1 MKRPDP
7 RYLVLWLFLFGIV
20 IVLFLQVISGYNINR
35 LIGGNQA
42 LREELQIHNT
52 LRTVAVD
59 LFLIE
64 TNVRGAVINGDER
77 LVSQTNESNKK
88 IGQEINQLLQNLHS
102 KIPGTELD
110 LLTHLLQ
117 KKIQFNTS
125 IVNEFY
131 QNGKAGAE
139 TLISTNR
146 GTVIRDS
153 IIAVISQ
160 IETNRQTQL
169 RNIGSSIELTGKR
182 ARLWGFVIT
191 TMALVALIIA
201 FLFITQQGRTQQRMI
216 RALNSS
222 EKRSKELANMQ
233 EQFLANMS
241 HEIRTP
247 MNSILGFTN
256 LLKRTELDPMQREY
270 IQNIHSAGENL
281 LTLVNDILDLSK
293 IEAGM
298 MHMEDTRFS
307 LRSMVS
313 SVGAMF
319 IEKIREKNLKFNVHI
334 DKDVPDILSGDA
346 VRLTQ
351 VLVNLISNA
360 AKFTDEGEITVDVR
374 LVSITVTDVRI
385 RICVK
390 DTGIGIASE
399 KQSAIFERFQQAELE
414 TTRRFGGTGLGLS
427 IVKQLIELQGGTI
440 RLKSEPGKGS
450 EFIVELNYKLP
461 DLAQMYSEAL
471 AEQEEQVPLQKIKVL
486 VAEDNPMNQQL
497 VKHLM
502 KSWSLDHSIV
512 NTGEEAVIELKKHS
526 YSIVLMDIQ
535 MPDMDGY
542 TATSIIR
549 NELKL
554 DVPII
559 AMTAHAMVGEKE
571 KCLQL
576 GMNDYVSKPIKET
589 VLYNIIAR
597 HAQHIPEKNE
607 VPYHINLNYLHQ
619 LSGNDKH
626 FEKEILSQF
635 LEQAPEE
642 LSQLEKSIKEEDFDS
657 VRRTA
662 HSLKSTVGYVGLA
675 EELHSYLEQMERDAV
690 IQNEVHFQSN
700 YNYVRSKCD
709 LAIIEVKSLLDNGL
723 V

>member
-1 MKRPDP
+1 MRRIDP
-7 RYLVLWLFLFGIV
+7 RYIVLWLFLFGIV
-20 IVLFLQVISGYNINR
+20 IVVFLQVISGYNINR
-35 LIGGNQA
+35 LIGGNKN
-42 LREELQIHNT
+42 LREELQIQNN
-52 LRTVAVD
+52 LRTVEVD

-64 TNVRGAVINGDER
+64 SNVRGAVISGNEKF
-77 LVSQTNESNKK
+77 LQQTTESNKNIELQLNQVFQNLRSK
-88 IGQEINQLLQNLHS
+88 ISSEDWNELNTLLQAKIDFNRQIIDSFYKSGKMAAQNL
-102 KIPGTELD
+102 IG
-110 LLTHLLQ
+110 
-117 KKIQFNTS
+117 
-125 IVNEFY
+125 
-131 QNGKAGAE
+131 
-139 TLISTNR
+139 TNR
-146 GTVIRDS
+146 GTVTRDS
-153 IIAVISQ
+153 IINVISR
-160 IETNRQTQL
+160 IETKRQSQL
-169 RNIGSSIELTGKR
+169 KGITNSIESTGEK
-182 ARLWGFVIT
+182 ARIWGFIIT
-191 TMALVALIIA
+191 AMALLSLIIA
-201 FLFITQQGRTQQRMI
+201 FLFIINQGRNQERLI
-216 RALNSS
+216 KGLNKS
-222 EKRSKELANMQ
+222 ERRSKELANMQ

-256 LLKRTELDPMQREY
+256 LLKRTELNPMQREY

-298 MHMEDTRFS
+298 MHVEETRFS

-319 IEKIREKNLKFNVHI
+319 IEKIREKDLKFNVSI
-334 DKDVPDILSGDA
+334 DKDVPDILTGDA

-360 AKFTDEGEITVDVR
+360 VKFTDQGEITVYGQ
-374 LVSITVTDVRI
+374 LLASSETDARI
-385 RICVK
+385 RLCVK
-390 DTGIGIASE
+390 DTGIGVAPE
-399 KQSAIFERFQQAELE
+399 KRSAIFERFQQAELE

-427 IVKQLIELQGGTI
+427 IVKQLIEMQGGTI
-440 RLKSEPGKGS
+440 RLESELGKGS

-471 AEQEEQVPLQKIKVL
+471 AEQEEQVPLQKIRVL
-486 VAEDNPMNQQL
+486 IAEDNYMNQQL
-497 VKHLM
+497 VRHLM
-502 KSWSLDHSIV
+502 KSWSMDHLIV
-512 NTGEEAVIELKKHS
+512 NTGLEAVEELRNNS

-549 NELKL
+549 KELDN

-597 HAQHIPEKNE
+597 HAQHIPEKNDH
-607 VPYHINLNYLHQ
+607 PAHIKLDYLHQ
-619 LSGNDKH
+619 LSGHDAN
-626 FEKEILSQF
+626 FEKEILNQF
-635 LEQAPEE
+635 IIQVPTE
-642 LSQLEKSIKEEDFDS
+642 LSQLEESINESDFDM
-657 VRRTA
+657 VRRVA

-675 EELHSYLEQMERDAV
+675 DDLHPYLEEIEKDAAV
-690 IQNEVHFQSN
+690 QNVAHFEKN
-700 YNYVRSKCD
+700 FNYVNSKCQK
-709 LAIIEVKSLLDNGL
+709 AIGEVKSLLGNGF

>member
-1 MKRPDP
+1 M
-7 RYLVLWLFLFGIV
+7 
-20 IVLFLQVISGYNINR
+20 
-35 LIGGNQA
+35 
-42 LREELQIHNT
+42 E
-52 LRTVAVD
+52 VD

-64 TNVRGAVINGDER
+64 SNVRGAVIGDNEKLLKQMR
-77 LVSQTNESNKK
+77 ESNEN
-88 IGQEINQLLQNLHS
+88 IEHQLQQIILNLQN
-102 KIPGTELD
+102 KISSDELNR
-110 LLTHLLQ
+110 LKNLLQ
-117 KKIQFNTS
+117 KKIDFNKQVIDT
-125 IVNEFY
+125 FY
-131 QNGKAGAE
+131 KNGKMASQN
-139 TLISTNR
+139 LISTNK

-153 IIAVISQ
+153 IISIITQ
-160 IETNRQTQL
+160 IETDRQTRL
-169 RNIGSSIELTGKR
+169 HNIVDSIELTGKR
-182 ARLWGFVIT
+182 ARIWGFFIT
-191 TMALVALIIA
+191 AMALGSLIVA
-201 FLFITQQGRTQQRMI
+201 FLFIINQGRNQQRMI
-216 RALNSS
+216 KALNES
-222 EKRSKELANMQ
+222 EKRSKEFANMQ

-256 LLKRTELDPMQREY
+256 LLKRTELNPMQREY
-270 IQNIHSAGENL
+270 VQNIHSAGENL

-298 MHMEDTRFS
+298 MHIEETRFS

-351 VLVNLISNA
+351 ILVNLISNA
-360 AKFTDEGEITVDVR
+360 VKFTDKGEITVYVQ
-374 LVSITVTDVRI
+374 LLASSETNARI
-385 RICVK
+385 KLCVK
-390 DTGIGIASE
+390 DTGIGIAPE

-427 IVKQLIELQGGTI
+427 IVKQLIEMQGGTI
-440 RLKSEPGKGS
+440 KLDSEVGKGS

-486 VAEDNPMNQQL
+486 VAEDNHMNQQL

-502 KSWSLDHSIV
+502 KSWSLDHVIV
-512 NTGEEAVIELKKHS
+512 STGIEAVEELKRNA

-542 TATSIIR
+542 TATTIIR

-554 DVPII
+554 NVPII

-607 VPYHINLNYLHQ
+607 PAHLIHLNYLHQ
-619 LSGNDKH
+619 LSGNDKD
-626 FEKEILSQF
+626 FEREILNQF
-635 LEQAPEE
+635 IKQAPTE
-642 LSQLEKSIKEEDFDS
+642 LSQLEASIKTNDYDN
-657 VRRTA
+657 VRRIA

-675 EELHSYLEQMERDAV
+675 EELQPYLEQIEKDAV
-690 IQNEVHFQSN
+690 VRNNSSFEKNF
-700 YNYVRSKCD
+700 YFVRSKCNQSV
-709 LAIIEVKSLLDNGL
+709 AEVKSLLDNGF

>member
-1 MKRPDP
+1 
-7 RYLVLWLFLFGIV
+7 LWLFLFGIV
-20 IVLFLQVISGYNINR
+20 VVLFLQVISGYNINR
-35 LIGGNQA
+35 LIGGNKS
-42 LREELQIHNT
+42 LRDELKVQND
-52 LRTVAVD
+52 LRTIEVD

-64 TNVRGAVINGDER
+64 SNVRGAVITGDPES
-77 LVSQTNESNKK
+77 LQQTSENNKK
-88 IGQEINQLLQNLHS
+88 IEEQLQQLLRNLKPKISGNVLVQLENLLKGKIEFNKQVIDTFYKRGKVVSQN
-102 KIPGTELD
+102 
-110 LLTHLLQ
+110 
-117 KKIQFNTS
+117 
-125 IVNEFY
+125 
-131 QNGKAGAE
+131 
-139 TLISTNR
+139 LISTNR
-146 GTVIRDS
+146 GTIIRDS
-153 IIAVISQ
+153 IINIITQ
-160 IETNRQTQL
+160 IEANRQTQL
-169 RNIGSSIELTGKR
+169 RSIIDSIELTGKR
-182 ARLWGFVIT
+182 ARIWGFVIT
-191 TMALVALIIA
+191 AMALISLIIA
-201 FLFITQQGRTQQRMI
+201 FLFITNQGRSQQRMI
-216 RALNSS
+216 KALNES
-222 EKRSKELANMQ
+222 EKRSKEFAHVQ

-256 LLKRTELDPMQREY
+256 LLKRTELNPMQREY
-270 IQNIHSAGENL
+270 VQNIHSAGENL

-298 MHMEDTRFS
+298 MHMEETRFS

-319 IEKIREKNLKFNVHI
+319 IEKIREKDLKFNAHI
-334 DKDVPDILSGDA
+334 DKDVPDILCGDA

-351 VLVNLISNA
+351 ILVNLISNA
-360 AKFTDEGEITVDVR
+360 VKFTDNGEITVYVQLLASSETDARVR
-374 LVSITVTDVRI
+374 L
-385 RICVK
+385 CVK
-390 DTGIGIASE
+390 DTGIGIAPE

-427 IVKQLIELQGGTI
+427 IVKQLIEIQGGSI
-440 RLKSEPGKGS
+440 RLESEIGKGS

-461 DLAQMYSEAL
+461 DLVQMYSEAL

-486 VAEDNPMNQQL
+486 IAEDNQMNQQL

-512 NTGEEAVIELKKHS
+512 NTGAEAVQELKHNS

-535 MPDMDGY
+535 MPEMDGY
-542 TATSIIR
+542 MATTIIR

-597 HAQHIPEKNE
+597 HAQNIPEKNE
-607 VPYHINLNYLHQ
+607 PAHHIHLSYLHQ
-619 LSGNDKH
+619 LSGNDKE
-626 FEKEILSQF
+626 FEKEILNQF
-635 LEQAPEE
+635 ITQAPAE
-642 LSQLEKSIKEEDFDS
+642 LLQLETSINENDFDT

-662 HSLKSTVGYVGLA
+662 HSLKSTVGYIGLA
-675 EELHSYLEQMERDAV
+675 EELHPFLEQIEKDAIV
-690 IQNEVHFQSN
+690 QINTFFQSN
-700 YNYVRSKCD
+700 YSHVKFKCD
-709 LAIIEVKSLLDNGL
+709 LAIAEVKALLDNGL
-723 V
+723 L

>member
-1 MKRPDP
+1 MRRPDP

-42 LREELQIHNT
+42 LREELEIHNN
-52 LRTVAVD
+52 LRAVAVD

-64 TNVRGAVINGDER
+64 TNVRGAIINGDER
-77 LVSQTNESNKK
+77 LVRQTSESNKK
-88 IGQEINQLLQNLHS
+88 IGQEINLLIHNLHS
-102 KIPGTELD
+102 KISGAELD

-117 KKIQFNTS
+117 KKIEFNAS
-125 IVNEFY
+125 IVDEFY
-131 QNGKAGAE
+131 QSGKGGAE
-139 TLISTNR
+139 TLISTNG

-153 IIAVISQ
+153 IIFVISQ

-169 RNIGSSIELTGKR
+169 RNIGNSIELTGER

-191 TMALVALIIA
+191 TMALIALIIA
-201 FLFITQQGRTQQRMI
+201 FLFITHQGRSQQRMI
-216 RALNSS
+216 RALNAS

-256 LLKRTELDPMQREY
+256 LLKRTELNPMQREY
-270 IQNIHSAGENL
+270 VQNIHSAGENL

-298 MHMEDTRFS
+298 MHMEETRFS

-360 AKFTDEGEITVDVR
+360 AKFTDEGEITVYVK
-374 LVSITVTDVRI
+374 LVTITAADVRI

-390 DTGIGIASE
+390 DTGIGIAPE

-427 IVKQLIELQGGTI
+427 IVRQLIELQGGTI
-440 RLKSEPGKGS
+440 QLKSEHGKGS
-450 EFIVELNYKLP
+450 EFIVELNYNLP

-502 KSWSLDHSIV
+502 KSWSLDYSIV
-512 NTGEEAVIELKKHS
+512 NTGQEAVTELKKHS

-549 NELKL
+549 NELRL

-597 HAQHIPEKNE
+597 HAQHIPEKND
-607 VPYHINLNYLHQ
+607 VSHHIDLNYLHQ

-635 LEQAPEE
+635 LEQVPEE
-642 LSQLEKSIKEEDFDS
+642 LSQLEKSIQKEDFDS
-657 VRRTA
+657 IRRTA

-675 EELHSYLEQMERDAV
+675 EQLHSYLEQMERDA
-690 IQNEVHFQSN
+690 ITQNEADFQSN
-700 YNYVRSKCD
+700 YNFVRSKCD
-709 LAIIEVKSLLDNGL
+709 LAIKEVKSLLDNGL